1 MKPVRIL
8 LLSLGVLVAILIFTV
23 VLALNSGVQT
33 WAARKA
39 LASQPALQASLG
51 SLSVGL
57 NRVEIQSVRAEQ
69 NGAVLTL
76 PALTVELPLVSAG
89 FSKKVTVT
97 KLVARGWTLDLTK
110 ATPLSATPAGAP
122 AKLTTGV
129 AGSRPVGLSSS
140 ALAAD
145 PAAAIPA
152 VAQAF
157 QGVFSQL
164 QLPVDLS
171 LDGLDLDGDI
181 ILPPAPNGGPAAR
194 AHLSVAGGGLG
205 AGRDGRFTLD
215 SVVNFTGEKLAV
227 SNVTVHSTV
236 VATMDTPRIFT
247 KFVAEPTAIA
257 TGPQFPSGVKLS
269 AHVSVARA
277 AAGETYSL
285 TLATPAQQLVAVA
298 AELNAASR
306 TVVGTWKIDVHSAD
320 LAPFTLGRALP
331 TFAAAG
337 DGKFSTDTGFAEIR
351 ASGRLNADAEQLT
364 VIKPELSAVG
374 AIKMVAEFNLA
385 QRGDSTRI
393 DQLKAEIS
401 GAHPV
406 ATVQSLQAF
415 EFNAKTGELKVA
427 DPTHELV
434 VITLH
439 GLPLAWAQPFLKD
452 LALTGSDLRGEFAA
466 TANNGGLA
474 LHPRVPLTLTGI
486 NLAQAGKPLI
496 RSVDLSLMLT
506 ADYSPAGWQANVSAL
521 TLQSAGANLFKFE
534 AKAGQL
540 IGKDQPLK
548 ATGKWSASLPALL
561 AQPVATGAA
570 GFVRGN
576 AAGDFVATVAAK
588 TEIQA
593 NLAFTDLA
601 ADPKLTSEKLP
612 TINAEIRADIAADGK
627 ITLNAPLLFVRD
639 GRKSDLTFAGTV
651 STTPSGTALDAK
663 LTSTLLVVE
672 DVQILAA
679 PFAGAPTPVP
689 TTAVATPSV
698 RDEKPVWAG
707 LSGQIAL
714 ALKKV
719 VYAQKFEVA
728 DVGGT
733 IRIDAG
739 SLKLDGVRA
748 GFSEGS
754 ELKLNGGV
762 TFTTT
767 SPEPYTLAANL
778 DVTNFDPAPV
788 FRALNP
794 NQPPTVEGKFTVASQ
809 LAGQARN
816 LGELGDHAHGDFT
829 LTSKGGVFRALSS
842 DVSSKVEAA
851 TKTASAVAFLGNV
864 ASAVTGRKEYGD
876 VASKA
881 EAVAALSKMISA
893 IQYDQLNVVLSR
905 DAALNTTLKDFTLI
919 APELRLAGTG
929 KIAQQEKT
937 ELLAE
942 ALTMQFQLGARGHTG
957 DLLKALGALDT
968 AKKDDLG
975 YFASTLPLKVTGTLG
990 KPDTRELQAALL
1002 KLAYEKSGAGNLLDK
1017 FLGGK

>member
-8 LLSLGVLVAILIFTV
+8 LLSLGVLVAVLIV
-23 VLALNSGVQT
+23 AIALALNSGVQT

-39 LASQPALQASLG
+39 LASRPSLHASIG
-51 SLSVGL
+51 SLSAGL
-57 NRVEIQSVRAEQ
+57 NRVEARAVRAEQ

-76 PALTVELPLVSAG
+76 PSLTAELPVISAG
-89 FSKKVTVT
+89 LSKKVTVT
-97 KLVARGWTLDLTK
+97 KLVARGWTLDLTRV
-110 ATPLSATPAGAP
+110 TPPPP
-122 AKLTTGV
+122 AKTVLRTTPSKSFSLL
-129 AGSRPVGLSSS
+129 AT
-140 ALAAD
+140 AYAAD

-194 AHLSVAGGGLG
+194 AHLSLAGGGLG
-205 AGRDGRFTLD
+205 SGRDGRFTLD
-215 SVVNFTGEKLAV
+215 LVVNFTGDKLAV

-236 VATMDTPRIFT
+236 VATMDTPRTFT
-247 KFVAEPTAIA
+247 KFAAEPAAVA
-257 TGPQFPSGVKLS
+257 TGVQFPAGVKLS
-269 AHVSVARA
+269 ANISAARA

-285 TLATPAQQLVAVA
+285 TVATPAQPLVGVA
-298 AELNAASR
+298 AELTIASR
-306 TVVGTWKIDVHSAD
+306 TLAGTWKIDVRSAD
-320 LAPFTLGRALP
+320 LAPFSMGRALP

-337 DGKFSTDTGFAEIR
+337 EGGFSTDTGFAEIR
-351 ASGRLNADAEQLT
+351 ASGRLDADADQLS
-364 VIKPELSAVG
+364 VVKPELSAIG
-374 AIKMVAEFNLA
+374 AIKITADFDLA

-393 DQLKAEIS
+393 DRLQAAIA
-401 GAHPV
+401 GVRPV
-406 ATVQSLQAF
+406 AAVRSLQAF

-434 VITLH
+434 VISLQ
-439 GLPLAWAQPFLKD
+439 GLPLAWVRPFLKD
-452 LALTGSDLRGEFAA
+452 LALTGGDLSGEFAA
-466 TANNGGLA
+466 TANNGGFA
-474 LHPRVPLTLTGI
+474 LRPRAPLTLTGI
-486 NLAQAGKPLI
+486 NLAQSGKPLI
-496 RSVDLSLMLT
+496 RSVDLSLMVT
-506 ADYSPAGWQANVSAL
+506 ADYSPAGWQADVSSL
-521 TLQSAGANLFKFE
+521 TLESAGASLFKLE

-548 ATGKWSASLPALL
+548 ATGKWSASIPALL
-561 AQPVATGAA
+561 AQPVAEGAA

-576 AAGDFVATVAAK
+576 ASGDFVVTVAAK
-588 TEIQA
+588 TGVQA

-601 ADPKLTSEKLP
+601 ADPKLTAEKLP
-612 TINAEIRADIAADGK
+612 TITAEIRAEIAADGK
-627 ITLNAPLLFVRD
+627 ITLNAPLLFARD
-639 GRKSDLTFAGTV
+639 GRKSDLTLAGTV
-651 STTPSGTALDAK
+651 ATTPSGTAVDAK

-679 PFAGAPTPVP
+679 PFAGTTAPVP
-689 TTAVATPSV
+689 AKPSV

-707 LSGQIAL
+707 LTGRIAL
-714 ALKKV
+714 TLKKV

-733 IRIDAG
+733 IRIEAG

-762 TFTTT
+762 TFTAT
-767 SPEPYTLAANL
+767 SPEPYALAANL

-809 LAGQARN
+809 LAGNARN
-816 LGELGDHAHGDFT
+816 LGELGDRAHGDFT

-905 DAALNTTLKDFTLI
+905 DAALNTVLKDFTLI

-929 KIAQQEKT
+929 KVTRQEKT
-937 ELLAE
+937 GLLAQ

-957 DLLKALGALDT
+957 DLLKALGALD
-968 AKKDDLG
+968 ASKKDDLG
-975 YFASTLPLKVTGTLG
+975 YLASTLPLNVKGTLG
-990 KPDTRELQAALL
+990 KPDTSELQSALL
-1002 KLAYEKSGAGNLLDK
+1002 KLAYEKSGAGDLLNK

>member
-8 LLSLGVLVAILIFTV
+8 LLSLGVIIAVLVVAV
-23 VLALNSGVQT
+23 VLAFNSGVQT

-39 LASQPALQASLG
+39 LASQPALHASLG
-51 SLSVGL
+51 SLSAGM
-57 NRVEIQSVRAEQ
+57 NRVEIQSVRVEQ

-76 PALTVELPLVSAG
+76 PALVAELPLVSAG
-89 FSKKVTVT
+89 LSKKVAVT

-110 ATPLSATPAGAP
+110 ATPPPTTSTAPSP
-122 AKLTTGV
+122 AKPTT
-129 AGSRPVGLSSS
+129 SISSPRSFSILST
-140 ALAAD
+140 AYAAD
-145 PAAAIPA
+145 PAAMVPA
-152 VAQAF
+152 VAEAF

-181 ILPPAPNGGPAAR
+181 ILPPAANGGPAAR

-205 AGRDGRFTLD
+205 SGRDGRFTLD
-215 SVVNFTGEKLAV
+215 LVVNFTGDKLAV
-227 SNVTVHSTV
+227 NNVTVHSTV
-236 VATMDTPRIFT
+236 VATMDTPRTFT
-247 KFVAEPTAIA
+247 KFVAEPTAVA
-257 TGPQFPSGVKLS
+257 TGTQFPSGVKLS
-269 AHVSVARA
+269 ANVSAARA
-277 AAGETYSL
+277 ATGETYSL

-298 AELNAASR
+298 AELTSASH
-306 TVVGTWKIDVHSAD
+306 TLAGTWKIDVRSAD

-337 DGKFSTDTGFAEIR
+337 EGKFSSDTSFAEIR
-351 ASGRLNADAEQLT
+351 ASGSLNANADQLA

-374 AIKMVAEFNLA
+374 AIKVVAEFNLA

-393 DQLKAEIS
+393 DQLKAEVS
-401 GAHPV
+401 GANPV
-406 ATVQSLQAF
+406 AAVQSLQSF

-439 GLPLAWAQPFLKD
+439 GLPLAWAKPFLKD
-452 LALTGSDLRGEFAA
+452 ITLTGSDLRGEFAA
-466 TANNGGLA
+466 TANNGGLS
-474 LHPRVPLTLTGI
+474 LRPRGPLTLTGI
-486 NLAQAGKPLI
+486 NLAQAGKPVV
-496 RSVDLSLMLT
+496 RSVDLSLTFT
-506 ADYSPAGWQANVSAL
+506 ADYSPSGWQADVSLL
-521 TLQSAGANLFKFE
+521 TLQSAGASLFKLE

-548 ATGKWSASLPALL
+548 ATGKWSSSIPALL
-561 AQPVATGAA
+561 AQPIAAGAA
-570 GFVRGN
+570 GFVGGN
-576 AAGDFVATVAAK
+576 ASGDFVATVAAK
-588 TEIQA
+588 TEVQA
-593 NLAFTDLA
+593 HLAFTDLA
-601 ADPKLTSEKLP
+601 ADPKLTTEKLP
-612 TINAEIRADIAADGK
+612 VITAEIRADIAADGK
-627 ITLNAPLLFVRD
+627 ITLNAPLLFTRD
-639 GRKSDLTFAGTV
+639 GRKSDLTLAGTV
-651 STTPSGTALDAK
+651 STTPNGTALDAK
-663 LTSTLLVVE
+663 LTSTLLIVE
-672 DVQILAA
+672 DVQILGA
-679 PFAGAPTPVP
+679 PFAGPAEPAPV
-689 TTAVATPSV
+689 VAKPSV

-707 LSGQIAL
+707 LTGQIAL
-714 ALKKV
+714 SLKKV

-739 SLKLDGVRA
+739 SLKLDGIRA
-748 GFSEGS
+748 GFTEGS

-762 TFTTT
+762 TFTAA
-767 SPEPYTLAANL
+767 SANPYALAANL

-809 LAGQARN
+809 LTGSARN
-816 LGELGDHAHGDFT
+816 LGEIGDHAHGDFT
-829 LTSKGGVFRALSS
+829 LTSKGGTFRALSS

-881 EAVAALSKMISA
+881 EAVAALSKMISV

-905 DAALNTTLKDFTLI
+905 DAALNTVLKDFTLI

-929 KIAQQEKT
+929 KVAQQEKT
-937 ELLAE
+937 ELLAQ

-968 AKKDDLG
+968 SKKDDLG
-975 YFASTLPLKVTGTLG
+975 YLASTLPLKVTGTLG
-990 KPDTRELQAALL
+990 KPDTSELQSALL